1 MEGNVP
7 DGNAKNKDPK
17 EVLSSEEIPPS
28 EPISIPPA
36 AVAGLLQA
44 CGNELT
50 EVQKE
55 LADLT
60 GKQTEMITQIGEHN
74 QMLQNSSQLLE
85 LKELMENMKCGLEK
99 LSLVRQEMAT
109 IQDRSEK
116 LKERAERLSGL
127 RRAAERREEEL
138 VAQLDVGGD
147 EQDTVVVAAEE
158 GNPDST
164 STPKP

>member
-1 MEGNVP
+1 MMEESGKSEGNEL
-7 DGNAKNKDPK
+7 K
-17 EVLSSEEIPPS
+17 EVSSEQITEP
-28 EPISIPPA
+28 EPITIPPA
-36 AVAGLLQA
+36 AVAGLLQS

-55 LADLT
+55 LKELT
-60 GKQTEMITQIGEHN
+60 GKQNEMITQIGEHN
-74 QMLQNSSQLLE
+74 QMFQNSPQLQE
-85 LKELMENMKCGLEK
+85 LKELMENMKSGLEK
-99 LSLVRQEMAT
+99 LTLVRQEMAT

-147 EQDTVVVAAEE
+147 EQDTVVVAVQEQ
-158 GNPDST
+158 GNPDSN
-164 STPKP
+164 KP